1 MATCVKLKVN
11 DADLTAALQQ
21 LYRSIMASPMVD
33 QILVPMLPAHGS
45 MVMPTLIDDPEMLA
59 ATDPL
64 APAFPLNGAKMVCR
78 LTRTDAGGMIAAAM
92 RPCEIRAFV
101 ELVKL
106 KQGSFDKLIIIG
118 MDCLGAFQNT
128 DYLKFAGANG
138 KESTRKFYT
147 DALAAKPD
155 APPDRQLA
163 PACRVCDQPTAANAD
178 VAVALWGIDW
188 RNQILV
194 YSQTE
199 TGDRLL
205 ESLGL
210 ETTSLPEERQSYL
223 EAMLEKRAGLRRQ
236 MYAETTEA
244 TNGLDKLG
252 AYFAACVNC
261 YNCRVACPV
270 CYCRECVFLTDAF
283 DHEPSRYMAWARRK
297 KAVKM
302 PTDTIFY
309 HLTRLAH
316 MSLACVGCGQCS
328 NACPNDIPLAELFC
342 TVAAD
347 TQKSFDYKAGNDP
360 GAKPPLTEFREN
372 EFSEI
377 VGID

>member
-11 DADLTAALQQ
+11 GKDLIATLQEF
-21 LYRSIMASPMVD
+21 YRSVVASPMAD
-33 QILVPMLPAHGS
+33 QILAPMLPANGS
-45 MVMPTLIDDPEMLA
+45 MVMPTLTEDPDMLA
-59 ATDPL
+59 AADPL
-64 APAFPLNGAKMVCR
+64 APSFPLNSAKMVCR
-78 LTRTDAGGMIAAAM
+78 LTRTDPGGEIAAVM

-106 KQGSFDKLIIIG
+106 KQGSFDRLLIIG
-118 MDCLGAFQNT
+118 MDCLGAFRNR
-128 DYLKFAGANG
+128 DYLKFVATNG
-138 KESTRKFYT
+138 KDSSRKFYSQ
-147 DALAAKPD
+147 ALAAKPD
-155 APPDRQLA
+155 ADPSDQLA
-163 PACRVCDQPTAANAD
+163 PACRFCDQPTAANAD
-178 VAVALWGIDW
+178 VVVALWGLDCEQEIM
-188 RNQILV
+188 I
-194 YSQTE
+194 YSQSDK
-199 TGDRLL
+199 GARLL
-205 ESLGL
+205 EALNL
-210 ETTSLPEERQSYL
+210 ETASLPDARERYLQSL
-223 EAMLEKRAGLRRQ
+223 TDKRKQLRQQ
-236 MYAETTEA
+236 MYADTTAA
-244 TNGLDKLG
+244 TGGIDKLG
-252 AYFAACVNC
+252 AYFCACVNC

-270 CYCRECVFLTDAF
+270 CYCRECVFVTDAF

-328 NACPNDIPLAELFC
+328 NACPNDIPLAEFFC

-347 TQKSFDYKAGNDP
+347 TQKAFDYPAGSDP
-360 GAKPPLTEFREN
+360 RAKPPLTEFRED

>member
-11 DADLTAALQQ
+11 NKDLIATLQEFF
-21 LYRSIMASPMVD
+21 RSVVASPIID
-33 QILVPMLPAHGS
+33 QILVPVRPDNGS
-45 MVMPTLIDDPEMLA
+45 MPMPTLIDDPELLA
-59 ATDPL
+59 AADPL
-64 APAFPLNGAKMVCR
+64 APSFPLNNAKMACR
-78 LTRTDAGGMIAAAM
+78 LTRTDPGGEIAAVM

-106 KQGSFDKLIIIG
+106 KQGSFDRLLIIG
-118 MDCLGAFQNT
+118 TDCLGAFQNR
-128 DYLKFAGANG
+128 DYLKFVAEHG
-138 KESTRKFYT
+138 KDSSRKFYSQ
-147 DALAAKPD
+147 ALTAKPD
-155 APPDRQLA
+155 AEPSFGLA
-163 PACRVCDQPTAANAD
+163 PACRFCHQPTASNAD
-178 VAVALWGIDW
+178 LAIALWGVDYQQEIF
-188 RNQILV
+188 I
-194 YSQTE
+194 YSQSE
-199 TGDRLL
+199 KGARLL
-205 ESLGL
+205 EALDL
-210 ETTSLPEERQSYL
+210 EKAQLPPAREDYL
-223 EAMLEKRAGLRRQ
+223 EALTAWRLQQRQQ
-236 MYAETTEA
+236 MYAATTAA
-244 TNGLDKLG
+244 TSGIDKLR

-270 CYCRECVFLTDAF
+270 CYCRECVFVTDAF
-283 DHEPSRYMAWARRK
+283 DHEPSRYLAWARRK

-328 NACPNDIPLAELFC
+328 NACPNDIHLAELFC

-347 TQKSFDYKAGNDP
+347 TQKAFAYLAGSDP
-360 GAKPPLTEFREN
+360 QAKPPLTEFRED